1 MGISLERLVR
11 SSFQSERRSLI
22 AKKRNSATAPK
33 DGHDVPVISDDG
45 GFEFGCVRRCSFSI
59 DGEIAK
65 PASERMNDHLRRD
78 ACRVDRAAQGAGSLL
93 GLRGTEQFE
102 LMDQVGMEG

>member
-1 MGISLERLVR
+1 
-11 SSFQSERRSLI
+11 
-22 AKKRNSATAPK
+22 
-33 DGHDVPVISDDG
+33 
-45 GFEFGCVRRCSFSI
+45 
-59 DGEIAK
+59 
-65 PASERMNDHLRRD
+65 MNDHLRRD